1 MNKRKV
7 RAGGRR
13 PAVALLCED
22 VDRGLR
28 IHGRAASHIL
38 DPLGD
43 HLEARGTPVF
53 RVRSFNSKISCRNTY
68 KINFDLRKIKRRAGR
83 WYKVRNFV
91 QKRVVD
97 RTKTS
102 RILNRYC
109 YQKMI
114 QVLRP
119 AMILAV
125 DPPPELC
132 RAARDRGVK
141 IANIAHGFGY
151 PLECKVHGRLAR
163 AKIPLREEPHFFI
176 AFDRVTQKTR
186 EKGDKGKDTRTLLGQ
201 RCNFPPRPPTRL
213 GGLRQRRKK
222 TVLVAMQ
229 WGYDGVAPELAN
241 ILPDGIMAPA
251 LQKVIRTCPDVTWL
265 IKWHPVQ
272 LRDPDCF
279 RRVRN
284 YIKTN
289 LSTPANHV
297 VDIDLDPIQD
307 ALAMSDLM
315 ITMCSMA
322 VYEAAAQGVPSLA
335 LCPSLKKGGVY
346 EKYFQDLEKEG
357 ILKKA
362 RMRAID
368 IRAAIFSRFASRRSK
383 RRTLRAPELH
393 LLVERL
399 LIEDV

>member
-1 MNKRKV
+1 M
-7 RAGGRR
+7 
-13 PAVALLCED
+13 
-22 VDRGLR
+22 
-28 IHGRAASHIL
+28 AASQIL

-53 RVRSFNSKISCRNTY
+53 RVRSFNSTIPCRNTY
-68 KINFDLRKIKRRAGR
+68 KIDFDLRKIKRRAGR
-83 WYKVRNFV
+83 WYKARNFLR
-91 QKRVVD
+91 KRVVD

-109 YQKMI
+109 YQEMI

-125 DPPPELC
+125 DPSPELC
-132 RAARDRGVK
+132 RTARDRGVK

-151 PLECKVHGRLAR
+151 PSDCKVHGRLAR
-163 AKIPLREEPHFFI
+163 ARIRQRAEPHFFI

-186 EKGDKGKDTRTLLGQ
+186 KMGDKGKDTRTLLSR
-201 RCNFPPRPPTRL
+201 RCHFPPRPSTRL
-213 GGLRQRRKK
+213 GGIRQRRKK

-229 WGYDGVAPELAN
+229 WGYDGMVPELAN
-241 ILPDGIMAPA
+241 ILPDGIMASA

-272 LRDPDCF
+272 LRDPDLY

-289 LSTPANHV
+289 LSIPSNQV

-307 ALAMSDLM
+307 ALAMSDLL

-335 LCPSLKKGGVY
+335 LCPSLKKGGMF
-346 EKYFQDLEKEG
+346 EKLFRDLKKEG
-357 ILKKA
+357 ILKKT
-362 RMRAID
+362 RMRATD
-368 IRAAIFSRFASRRSK
+368 IRAAIFSRFARRRSK

-399 LIEDV
+399 LREDA